1 MDFRKLLGVAERP
14 LRIDPI
20 QYRILLLL
28 IAQFN
33 WIDRL
38 DRLVTLNIRRVLYSA
53 ELAVR
58 EWHCPVGLLAV
69 MIEAI
74 VA

>member
-1 MDFRKLLGVAERP
+1 MDFGKFLGVAERP

-20 QYRILLLL
+20 QYGILLLL

-33 WIDRL
+33 GIKRL

-53 ELAVR
+53 ELAVH
-58 EWHCPVGLLAV
+58 EWHSAIGLLAV
-69 MIEAI
+69 MI
-74 VA
+74 